1 MLGTSKVGITFET
14 HVSSICRTALADV
27 GAASEEVVM
36 GVAGIAAEDAVPV
49 ELVAM
54 AGVALEADNVVITV
68 VDGGADG
75 IILFSNPIA

>member
-1 MLGTSKVGITFET
+1 
-14 HVSSICRTALADV
+14 
-27 GAASEEVVM
+27 M

-54 AGVALEADNVVITV
+54 AGVALEADNVVIAV

-75 IILFSNPIA
+75 IIFFSNPVA